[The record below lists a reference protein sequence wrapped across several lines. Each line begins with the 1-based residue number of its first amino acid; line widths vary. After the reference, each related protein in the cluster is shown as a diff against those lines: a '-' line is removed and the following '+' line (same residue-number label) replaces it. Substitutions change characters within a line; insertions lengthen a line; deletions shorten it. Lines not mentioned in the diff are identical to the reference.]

1 MKKILIVVDI
11 QNGFIRYEQ
20 TKKVAQKII
29 DLVNENIFDE
39 VIATRFIN
47 SEGSQ
52 YTKFIGWH
60 RLINEPDISL
70 LDELK
75 TDYVVDKKVYTCVNE
90 KFLEFLKEINDGE
103 LPKHIFVVGVDTDC
117 CVLKTSIDLFEH
129 FIMPI
134 VLTKYCDSNGGPE
147 SHFAGLKV
155 MERTIGTKCI
165 IPGDVNK
172 YEIEKIIKEREY

>member
-11 QNGFIRYEQ
+11 QNGFVRYEQ
-20 TKKVAQKII
+20 TKNVAKKII
-29 DLVNENIFDE
+29 DLVNKNIFDE

-47 SEGSQ
+47 REGSQ

-60 RLINEPDISL
+60 RLINEPDICL
-70 LDELK
+70 IDELK
-75 TDYVVDKKVYTCVNE
+75 PNYVVDKNVYTCVNDN
-90 KFLEFLKEINDGE
+90 FLAFLKEINDGE
-103 LPKHIFVVGVDTDC
+103 IPKHIFIVGVDTDC

-134 VLTKYCDSNGGPE
+134 VLTNYCDSNGGPE
-147 SHFAGLKV
+147 SHFAALKV

-165 IPGDVNK
+165 VSGDVDK
-172 YEIEKIIKEREY
+172 YDIEEIVKEREY